1 MGMSGRGGVFAND
14 ATGQSALDFTSNDAN
29 DFNRGLTEDELSFIG
44 EARLLG
50 RFHLTPS
57 ISLRAAYEMMFMESV
72 ALAPSQAN
80 FIPEFAFLN
89 TTGDPFYHGASFGF
103 EGYW

>member
-1 MGMSGRGGVFAND
+1 VYAND
-14 ATGQSALDFTSNDAN
+14 ATGQTALDFTSDDDD
-29 DFNRGLTEDELSFIG
+29 DFSLYLKEDELSFIG

-50 RFHLTPS
+50 RFHLTPNV
-57 ISLRAAYEMMFMESV
+57 SLRAAYEMMFMESV
-72 ALAPSQAN
+72 AMAPYQAT